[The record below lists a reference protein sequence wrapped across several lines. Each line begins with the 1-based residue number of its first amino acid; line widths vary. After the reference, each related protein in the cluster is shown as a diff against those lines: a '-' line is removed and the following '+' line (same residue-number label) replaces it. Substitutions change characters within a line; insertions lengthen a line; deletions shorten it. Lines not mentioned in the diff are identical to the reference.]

1 MDTGTGESKLLT
13 VACPNLTNCHTQN
26 DELGFSREVAH
37 LLALLLPQKKTRPLL
52 AMAALLLG
60 PAWIENTPSFSRPE
74 TRVGVHVMICSVE
87 PMPS

>member
-60 PAWIENTPSFSRPE
+60 PAGLAWLA
-74 TRVGVHVMICSVE
+74 GVAGQPQVWQGWA
-87 PMPS
+87 